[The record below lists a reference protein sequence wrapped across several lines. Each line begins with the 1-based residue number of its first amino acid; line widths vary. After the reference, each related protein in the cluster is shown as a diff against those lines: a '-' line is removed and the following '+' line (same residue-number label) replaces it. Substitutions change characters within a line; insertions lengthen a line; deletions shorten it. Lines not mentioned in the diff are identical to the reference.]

1 MKDGRGV
8 LRRGHPILANY
19 IANYL
24 EQVVVTGTKTKDCPK
39 CNVASNELGNLV
51 AQCEICNLQAVL
63 DALPLVD
70 SDPRLF
76 WQACNNL
83 CIKPIFHPFF
93 KQLPYVNI
101 FQAITPDILHQLLQ
115 GILQH
120 LLSWLVLA
128 YGANKIN
135 AHCEHLIP
143 NHHIRIFSSG
153 ISSLSRVMGKEYG
166 LIGRIILGII
176 IGTQLQNDLDPSRMI
191 SAVRAFLDFL
201 YLACLPIQSSKTLD
215 LLDHA
220 L

>member
-1 MKDGRGV
+1 M
-8 LRRGHPILANY
+8 
-19 IANYL
+19 
-24 EQVVVTGTKTKDCPK
+24 
-39 CNVASNELGNLV
+39 
-51 AQCEICNLQAVL
+51 AQCKICNLQAVL
-63 DALPLVD
+63 DVLPLVD

-83 CIKPIFHPFF
+83 RIKPIFHPFF

-115 GILQH
+115 GILRH

-128 YGANKIN
+128 YSTNEIN
-135 AHCEHLIP
+135 ACCEHLIP
-143 NHHIRIFSSG
+143 NHHIHIFSSS

-166 LIGRIILGII
+166 LIGHIILCVV
-176 IGTQLQNDLDPSRMI
+176 IGAQLQNDLDPSRMI
-191 SAVRAFLDFL
+191 QAIRAFLDFL

-215 LLDHA
+215 LLDCA